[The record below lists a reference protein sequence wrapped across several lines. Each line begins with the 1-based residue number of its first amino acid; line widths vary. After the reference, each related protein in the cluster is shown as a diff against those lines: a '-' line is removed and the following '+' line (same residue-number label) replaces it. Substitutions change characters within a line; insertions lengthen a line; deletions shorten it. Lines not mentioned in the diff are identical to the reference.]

1 VSSLALAGVAKSF
14 GATRVLRGLDLN
26 VAQGSLTAVLGP
38 SGSGKTTLLRVI
50 AGFERA
56 DSGSVTLDRAV
67 VDDQRHYVPTERRGL
82 GYVAQ
87 EGALFPHLSVAANVG
102 FGLRGRSRRRQ
113 KVDELLELVGVAD
126 LRDRHPHELS
136 GGQQQRI
143 ALARALAVEPRMLLL
158 DEPFTALDP
167 ALRASVRAE
176 VARIIRKTG
185 TTAILVTH
193 DQDEALSMA
202 DEVAVLRDGV
212 VIQHASPHELYTQ
225 PMDAELAQ
233 FLGDANLLSA
243 TLDRGCAVTA
253 VGRLA
258 VRSLLLPTDATR
270 PVATLID
277 GTPMIALLRPEQL
290 RISWIAPA
298 AADLS
303 PDAAT
308 REGTATLRGLCGR
321 VVESEYYGH
330 DAVVRI
336 DPEASGAD
344 PLTVRLQGDAPPP
357 LGTWV
362 AVTAEGPVTVWPV
375 AELVGDR

>member
-1 VSSLALAGVAKSF
+1 VSSLALSAVSKSF
-14 GATRVLRGLDLN
+14 GATRVLRGLDLT

-67 VDDQRHYVPTERRGL
+67 VDDQRSFVPSERRGL

-87 EGALFPHLSVAANVG
+87 EGALFPHLTVAANVG
-102 FGLRGRSRRRQ
+102 FGLRGRRARRLR
-113 KVDELLELVGVAD
+113 VDELLELVGVAE

-136 GGQQQRI
+136 GGQQQRV
-143 ALARALAVEPRMLLL
+143 ALARALAVHPRMLLL

-167 ALRASVRAE
+167 ALSASVRAE
-176 VARIIRKTG
+176 VGQIIRRTG

-202 DEVAVLRDGV
+202 DDVAVLRDGV

-233 FLGDANLLSA
+233 FLGAANLLPA
-243 TLDRGCAVTA
+243 TVDGGCAVTA
-253 VGRLA
+253 VGRLV
-258 VRSLLLPTDATR
+258 VRG
-270 PVATLID
+270 PVRHAGSNGHLAQD
-277 GTPMIALLRPEQL
+277 GAAMTALLRPEQL
-290 RISWIAPA
+290 RIRLMDSA
-298 AADLS
+298 AAD
-303 PDAAT
+303 PPRGAVT
-308 REGTATLRGLCGR
+308 GEGTAGQASLTAR
-321 VVESEYYGH
+321 VVQSEYYGH

-336 DPEASGAD
+336 DPEGPDAQL
-344 PLTVRLQGDAPPP
+344 LTVRLQGNAPPP
-357 LGTWV
+357 LGTLV
-362 AVTAEGPVTVWPV
+362 AVTAEGPVTVWPT
-375 AELVGDR
+375 A